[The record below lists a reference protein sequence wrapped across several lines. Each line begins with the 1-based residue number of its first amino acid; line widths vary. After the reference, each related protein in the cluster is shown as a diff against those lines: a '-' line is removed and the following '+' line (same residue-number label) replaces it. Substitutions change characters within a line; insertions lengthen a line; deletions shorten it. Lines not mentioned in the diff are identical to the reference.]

1 MNFANLLHFFKN
13 ILDKH
18 WISLKAAPIAI
29 PVNASNTGHQ
39 KRFVLFNF
47 SRSAYGKYEDISIET
62 FIKVFV
68 VP

>member
-13 ILDKH
+13 IVDKH
-18 WISLKAAPIAI
+18 WISLKAAPIAT
-29 PVNASNTGHQ
+29 PVNASNTGYQ

-47 SRSAYGKYEDISIET
+47 LRSAYGKYEGIYIET

-68 VP
+68 VS